1 MKYLVSTIDDR
12 PHSPLKERLPLSD
25 RFTSSALFPFAV
37 RSTEKLTGPSILFWG
52 MFPGEADYDQPMDS
66 HAQMPEVFWLGILT
80 KITPT
85 GCMSGIGNTPAEGK
99 CHS

>member
-1 MKYLVSTIDDR
+1 MWVGLSCLFIIESKSNKYLTGSSI
-12 PHSPLKERLPLSD
+12 RLYFD
-25 RFTSSALFPFAV
+25 WF
-37 RSTEKLTGPSILFWG
+37 TGPSMLFWECSRARRGQSNILF
-52 MFPGEADYDQPMDS
+52 ADYDQPMDS
-66 HAQMPEVFWLGILT
+66 YAQMPEVFWLGILT